1 MSKTLKVIYYLTFIG
16 LAAAIV
22 TEWLLGNHITWPTIA
37 LFWAYQSFSM
47 ERKINKLNEGKN

>member
-1 MSKTLKVIYYLTFIG
+1 MSKTLKVIYSLTFIG

-37 LFWAYQSFSM
+37 LFWAYQAFLL
-47 ERKINKLNEGKN
+47 ERKIIKSNEGKD